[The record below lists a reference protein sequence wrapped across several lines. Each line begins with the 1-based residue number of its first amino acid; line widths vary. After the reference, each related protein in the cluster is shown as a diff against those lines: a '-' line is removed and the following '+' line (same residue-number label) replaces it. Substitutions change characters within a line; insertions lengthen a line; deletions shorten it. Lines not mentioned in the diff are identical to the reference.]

1 MPYPDKL
8 LADDEEVVAHLHPHW
23 TTLFWPV
30 VRFLLVVG
38 AASYLAAL
46 VPAGRQQGVL
56 RMVLLA
62 VALVVLA
69 VAVVR
74 PVLRWRTTHVV
85 LTTHRVLVR
94 EGVLTR
100 RGRDVALSRVTD
112 VSCRRT
118 LWERVVRSGTVTV
131 ESAGDGPPLVLRR
144 LPDSD
149 GVQALL
155 AQLVDDADPFGAVA
169 SEQHAP
175 DGGGDPW
182 GDVPSDDGGADASR
196 AGGRSRRSSRRAARY
211 DVSRY

>member
-30 VRFLLVVG
+30 VRFLAVVG

-56 RMVLLA
+56 RAALLA

-69 VAVVR
+69 VAVLR

-85 LTTHRVLVR
+85 LTTSRVLVR

-100 RGRDVALSRVTD
+100 RGRDVPLSRITD
-112 VSCRRT
+112 VSSRQT
-118 LWERVVRSGTVTV
+118 LWQRLLRSGTLTV
-131 ESAGDGPPLVLRR
+131 ETAGEGGPLVLDR
-144 LPDSD
+144 LPACDD
-149 GVQALL
+149 VGQLL
-155 AQLVDDADPFGAVA
+155 LQLSEEDA
-169 SEQHAP
+169 
-175 DGGGDPW
+175 
-182 GDVPSDDGGADASR
+182 
-196 AGGRSRRSSRRAARY
+196 GRSAA
-211 DVSRY
+211 V

>member
-1 MPYPDKL
+1 MPYPDRL

-30 VRFLLVVG
+30 VRFLVVVG

-56 RMVLLA
+56 RMLLLA

-69 VAVVR
+69 VAVAG
-74 PVLRWRTTHVV
+74 PLLRWRTTHVV
-85 LTTHRVLVR
+85 VTTHRVLVR
-94 EGVLTR
+94 TGVLSR

-112 VSCRRT
+112 VSCRQT
-118 LWERVVRSGTVTV
+118 PWERIVRSGTVTV
-131 ESAGDGPPLVLRR
+131 ESAGEGPPLVLRR

-155 AQLVDDADPFGAVA
+155 AQLVEDDPRPVGPAG
-169 SEQHAP
+169 
-175 DGGGDPW
+175 DGHDEDWNEDWSSVG
-182 GDVPSDDGGADASR
+182 SR
-196 AGGRSRRSSRRAARY
+196 TTRLR
-211 DVSRY
+211 

>member
-1 MPYPDKL
+1 MPYPDRL

-30 VRFLLVVG
+30 VRFLVVVG

-56 RMVLLA
+56 RMLLLA
-62 VALVVLA
+62 VALVVLTVA
-69 VAVVR
+69 VAG
-74 PVLRWRTTHVV
+74 PLLRWRTTHVV
-85 LTTHRVLVR
+85 VTTHRVLVR
-94 EGVLTR
+94 TGVLSR

-112 VSCRRT
+112 VSCRQT
-118 LWERVVRSGTVTV
+118 PWERIVRSGTVTV

-155 AQLVDDADPFGAVA
+155 AQLVEDDPRLGGPAG
-169 SEQHAP
+169 
-175 DGGGDPW
+175 DGHDEDW
-182 GDVPSDDGGADASR
+182 YQDWSSVESR
-196 AGGRSRRSSRRAARY
+196 TTRLR
-211 DVSRY
+211 